1 VRLTALLDTLP
12 QGGSGPWNPSTGVA
26 TSDVDSREFNRI
38 MDSLLPC
45 RTNDPELWFAEHS
58 ADVERAKTLC
68 RECPLIDGCLA
79 GALERREPWGVWGGE
94 VFVDGAVVA
103 RKRGRGRPR
112 KSETAANA
120 AASAAA

>member
-58 ADVERAKTLC
+58 TQVEQAKTLC

-94 VFVDGAVVA
+94 LFVQGAVVP
-103 RKRGRGRPR
+103 RKRPRGRPR
-112 KSETAANA
+112 KNPVAA
-120 AASAAA
+120 

>member
-12 QGGSGPWNPSTGVA
+12 QGGSGPWDPPQHPVMSGIG
-26 TSDVDSREFNRI
+26 SDSAEFNRL
-38 MDSLLPC
+38 MDTLLPC

-58 ADVERAKTLC
+58 TQVEQAKALC
-68 RECPLIDGCLA
+68 RTCPLIEGCLA
-79 GALERREPWGVWGGE
+79 GALERNEPWGVWGGE

-112 KSETAANA
+112 KSENVA
-120 AASAAA
+120 AA